1 MKTRDED
8 CLHCLTVDVHLSEH
22 LYQAWLH
29 EAERRGATVQTLVG
43 GLVDEL
49 IREMEEDLESHPIL
63 LS

>member
-1 MKTRDED
+1 MKAREED

-43 GLVDEL
+43 GLLD
-49 IREMEEDLESHPIL
+49 EMEEDLESHPIL